1 VVFIGTFEHSIDDKG
16 RLAIPVR
23 FRSELADGVY
33 VTRGIEKC
41 LMVLTAE
48 HWQRLVDGMSS
59 LPMLQNDARRLQ
71 RHFFSGAAPLQPDRL
86 GRVLIPQFLREY
98 AQLSSE
104 VVVVGVMNRVE
115 IWDRHAWTAER
126 DEVESLSQ
134 ELAEHLSS
142 NNLL

>member
-1 VVFIGTFEHSIDDKG
+1 MFIGTFEHSIDDKG
-16 RLAIPVR
+16 RLAIPAR
-23 FRSELADGVY
+23 FRSELADGMF
-33 VTRGIEKC
+33 VTRGIDRC

-48 HWQRLVDGMSS
+48 RWQRLVDGMAS

-71 RHFFSGAAPLQPDRL
+71 RHFFSGAAPLQADRL
-86 GRVLIPQFLREY
+86 GRVLIPQFLRDY

-104 VVVVGVMNRVE
+104 VVVVGVMNRIE
-115 IWDRHAWTAER
+115 LWDRQSWSAER
-126 DEVESLSQ
+126 NEVESLSQ